1 MDWMLIGLL
10 LVLAFGANLP
20 LGWWRRYQRRFSP
33 AWFLAIHASIPAL
46 IATRIAFGISYW
58 VIPLELAAAV
68 AGQVGGS
75 RLALRQTFSTAPW
88 SNPRDESSRRGDDE
102 RRDPR

>member
-1 MDWMLIGLL
+1 MLIGLL
-10 LVLAFGANLP
+10 LALAFGANLP

-46 IATRIAFGISYW
+46 VATRLAFGISYW
-58 VIPLELAAAV
+58 VIPVELAAAV

-75 RLALRQTFSTAPW
+75 RLALRQALATERW
-88 SNPRDESSRRGDDE
+88 SNPGDAGPRPGEGRD
-102 RRDPR
+102 DPR